1 MIVRKI
7 AMLHLVFRNFSAGHP
22 LPASTFVRLVVV
34 SWHCSKFKLINAFY
48 KVYRSFL
55 FNGSLIYVQFY
66 YVFTKTSC
74 SNFIWVI
81 ERDDVF
87 CLTDVKRV
95 KCFEHFAFVS
105 ERINRNYGC
114 CTNDILRFLFKND
127 GYALKKSLHD

>member
-55 FNGSLIYVQFY
+55 FNGSWIYVQFY

-95 KCFEHFAFVS
+95 GCFEHFASVFLLA
-105 ERINRNYGC
+105 RINWNVGC
-114 CTNDILRFLFKND
+114 CANDKLGLLFKND
-127 GYALKKSLHD
+127 WHA